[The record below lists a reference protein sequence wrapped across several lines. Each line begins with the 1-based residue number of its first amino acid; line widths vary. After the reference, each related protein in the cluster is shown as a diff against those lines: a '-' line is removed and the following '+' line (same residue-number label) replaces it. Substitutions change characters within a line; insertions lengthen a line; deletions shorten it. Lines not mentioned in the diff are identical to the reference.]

1 MATYYL
7 RRHQQSQQSKQTF
20 YQYATIA
27 ILLLTLIAG
36 GNMQQQQQLMQQ
48 APSLQQQ
55 QQQQQQLPQQKQH
68 AATAKQQQQQQQA
81 QQAHQQHSNAI
92 MGEAGVTNSQLS
104 KPPTATHYG
113 GANLQPGI
121 AGGML
126 AGTASQDPRYDAPDD
141 CHFLPAAGPEHPEIA
156 LTCNLRTVNSEF
168 DTTNFSVIP
177 AEHTVALHVL
187 CNDEIMAKSS
197 LEARSFAHLVRLQ
210 ELSIQYCKLA
220 KFNRHVLE
228 GLKQLRN
235 LTVRTNNILWPTI
248 NFDIEADAFAVV
260 KNLERLDLS
269 SNNIWSLPDNIFCTL
284 SGLSSLNMSE
294 NRLQD
299 VNELGFRERSREQMA
314 GVGGSEQSTA
324 ATPEVST
331 KPQQSTIGNNSSCN
345 FDLEILDVSYNHFVL
360 LPANGF
366 GTLRRLRVLQVN
378 NNEISMIADKAL
390 SGLKNLQVLNLSSN
404 KIVALPSELFTEQ
417 AGSIQEVYLQ
427 NNSISVLSP
436 KLFSNLD
443 QLQALDLSYNQITS
457 TWIDRNTF
465 VGLIRLVLLNLAH
478 NKLTKLEPEIFTD
491 LYTLQIL
498 NLRHNQLEN
507 IAADTFAPMNN
518 LHTLLLS
525 HNRLKYLDAY
535 ALNGLYVL
543 SLLSLDNNAL
553 IGVHPEAFRNCS
565 SLQDLNLNGN
575 QLKTVP
581 LALRN
586 MRLLRTVD
594 LGENMITVLEDN
606 AFKGLGNLYGLR
618 LIGNYLENI
627 TMNAFKDLPSLQILN
642 LARNRIAVVEPGA
655 FEMTSSI
662 QAIRLDG
669 NDLGEINGLFSNMP
683 SLLWL
688 NISDNRL
695 EHFDYAHVPHTLQW
709 LDLHK
714 NRLGELSNRFSLD
727 TQIRLQTLDASFNQI
742 QRISPSSIPNSIE
755 LLFLNDNLIHMVD
768 PDTFMHKSNLTRVD
782 LYANQITT
790 LDIKSL
796 RILPVHELRSLP
808 EFYIGGNPFTCDCN
822 IDWLQKINHIKSRQY
837 PRIMDL
843 ETIYCKLLNN
853 RERAYIPLIDAEPKH
868 FLCTYKTHCFAVCH
882 CCEFDACDCEMTCP
896 TNCTCFHDQTWS
908 TNIVECSGAGY
919 SQMPRKVPM
928 DTTELYIDGNN
939 FVELA
944 GHTFLGRKNLAVL
957 FVNNSNVQFLHNTTF
972 SGLRRLLVLH
982 LEDNHIAEVHGDEF
996 SNLENLRELYLQNN
1010 RISSVGN
1017 GSFEALRKLEVL
1029 RLDGNRLVHFE
1040 VWQLALNPYLVEI
1053 GLADNQWSCE
1063 CSYLMRF
1070 RTYLAQ
1076 TAEKIVDAARVSC
1089 VYNNAT
1095 SVLREKNG
1103 TKCTLRGDEITTYA
1117 HASEIQHLLPLLLVA
1132 TCAFVGFFVLI
1143 LGVFCYRHELKLWAH
1158 SNCLLNMCYTGRNA
1172 HGFVE
1177 TLDKDRLCDAYF
1189 AYSLQDEHFVN
1200 QILAQTLEHDIGYRL
1215 CLHYRDVNI
1224 NAYVTDAIIEAAE
1237 SAKQFVLVLSKNF
1250 LYNEWTRFEYKSAL
1264 HEMVKRR
1271 KRLVFI
1277 LYGDLP
1283 QRDIDMDMRHYLRTS
1298 TCLEWDD
1305 KKFWQKLRI
1314 ALPHIRKRPMTANCL
1329 AGRSAVNIYASAH
1342 EYQPAGANAVGGGG
1356 LPNGHLSGGASVDK
1370 AHYND
1375 CNNYATIN
1383 DCGVGARGY
1392 APIPTAAGACKFN
1405 TLNELSHKLHKNDL
1419 LNNIG
1424 GGAGCIGLGG
1434 GAKTLDHHHHLRP
1447 HQQHEYAV
1455 PAYLGGLSNGHV
1467 GGGNAPTYDSVDYA
1481 KQQKL
1486 SASNNCDSCNGGT
1499 QKRVTK
1505 GGLHP
1510 SFSSN
1515 FTAPPNGSIGGTCF
1529 NSYNCKKPCNC
1540 GARKHPAAAS
1550 DDGISCRCGNAGSAA
1565 KETLAAATTTTT
1577 TPATAN
1583 AHANNSNSSNSSNNS
1598 HSSSAT
1604 NSSNNSTSSAGS
1616 GNRQPTEQLAHY
1628 ESNSSLNESAALNG
1642 PLWA

>member
-1 MATYYL
+1 MAKYY
-7 RRHQQSQQSKQTF
+7 SQQQQTTHQF
-20 YQYATIA
+20 YQNATIA
-27 ILLLTLIAG
+27 ILLLTLIVSV
-36 GNMQQQQQLMQQ
+36 NMQQQQQLMQQ
-48 APSLQQQ
+48 APSMQQQ
-55 QQQQQQLPQQKQH
+55 QPQQH
-68 AATAKQQQQQQQA
+68 AATPKQAQQKQTVS

-92 MGEAGVTNSQLS
+92 MGEAGVTHSQLK
-104 KPPTATHYG
+104 KPTIATQFG
-113 GANLQPGI
+113 GANLQPGL

-126 AGTASQDPRYDAPDD
+126 AGIDGQQDPRYDAPDD
-141 CHFLPAAGPEHPEIA
+141 CHFLPAAGPDHPEIA

-177 AEHTVALHVL
+177 PEHTVALHVL

-197 LEARSFAHLVRLQ
+197 LEARSFSHLVRLQ

-220 KFNRHVLE
+220 KFNRYVLE
-228 GLKQLRN
+228 GLTQLRN
-235 LTVRTNNILWPTI
+235 LTLRTNNILWPTI
-248 NFDIEADAFAVV
+248 NFEIEANAFAMV

-269 SNNIWSLPDNIFCTL
+269 SNNIWSLPDNIFCAL
-284 SGLSSLNMSE
+284 NGLSSLNMSE

-299 VNELGFRERSREQMA
+299 VNELGFRDHSRDQA
-314 GVGGSEQSTA
+314 NSGGGAEHSTV
-324 ATPEVST
+324 ATPEITTT
-331 KPQQSTIGNNSSCN
+331 KRQQSSSSGSTSSCSL
-345 FDLEILDVSYNHFVL
+345 DLEILDVSYNHFVL

-366 GTLRRLRVLQVN
+366 GMLRRLRVLQGN

-390 SGLKNLQVLNLSSN
+390 SGLKNLQIINLASN
-404 KIVALPSELFTEQ
+404 KIVALPSELFAEQ
-417 AGSIQEVYLQ
+417 SGSIQEVYLQ

-443 QLQALDLSYNQITS
+443 QLQALDLSHNQITS
-457 TWIDRNTF
+457 TWIDRSTF
-465 VGLIRLVLLNLAH
+465 VGLIRLVLLNLSH

-507 IAADTFAPMNN
+507 IVADTFAPMNN

-535 ALNGLYVL
+535 SLNGLYVL

-553 IGVHPEAFRNCS
+553 IGVHPDAFRNCS

-594 LGENMITVLEDN
+594 LGENMIAVLEEN

-627 TMNAFKDLPSLQILN
+627 TMNAFKDLPNLQILN

-669 NDLGEINGLFSNMP
+669 NDLSEINGLFSNMP

-695 EHFDYAHVPHTLQW
+695 EHFDYAHVPNTLQW

-755 LLFLNDNLIHMVD
+755 LLFLNDNLLHIVD

-782 LYANQITT
+782 LYANQIST

-822 IDWLQKINHIKSRQY
+822 IDWLQKINQIKSRQY

-853 RERAYIPLIDAEPKH
+853 RERAYIPLVDAEPKH

-896 TNCTCFHDQTWS
+896 TNCICFHDQTWS
-908 TNIVECSGAGY
+908 TNIVECSGASY
-919 SQMPRKVPM
+919 TQIPRKVPM

-939 FVELA
+939 FIELP

-957 FVNNSNVQFLHNTTF
+957 YVNNSNVQYLHNTTF
-972 SGLRRLLVLH
+972 SGLRRLTVLH
-982 LEDNHIAEVHGDEF
+982 LEDNRIAEVRGDEF
-996 SNLENLRELYLQNN
+996 NNLENLRELYLQNN
-1010 RISSVGN
+1010 HITSVGN
-1017 GSFEALRKLEVL
+1017 VSFQALRKLEVL
-1029 RLDGNRLVHFE
+1029 RLDGNRLMHFE
-1040 VWQLALNPYLVEI
+1040 VWQLAHNPYLVEI

-1103 TKCTLRGDEITTYA
+1103 TKCTLREDELTTYA
-1117 HASEIQHLLPLLLVA
+1117 HASEIEQLLPLLLVA
-1132 TCAFVGFFVLI
+1132 TCAFIGFFVLI
-1143 LGVFCYRHELKLWAH
+1143 LGVFCYRHELKMWAH
-1158 SNCLLNMCYTGRNA
+1158 SNCIVNMCYAGRNTL
-1172 HGFVE
+1172 GFVE
-1177 TLDKDRLCDAYF
+1177 SVDKERLCDAYF

-1215 CLHYRDVNI
+1215 CLHYRDVDI
-1224 NAYVTDAIIEAAE
+1224 NAYVTDAIIEAVE
-1237 SAKQFVLVLSKNF
+1237 SAKQFILVLSKNF

-1271 KRLVFI
+1271 KRVIFI
-1277 LYGDLP
+1277 LYGDIP
-1283 QRDIDMDMRHYLRTS
+1283 QRDIDMDMRHYLRIS
-1298 TCLEWDD
+1298 TCIEWDD
-1305 KKFWQKLRI
+1305 KKFWQKIRI
-1314 ALPHIRKRPMTANCL
+1314 AMPHLRKRPITGNCL
-1329 AGRSAVNIYASAH
+1329 TSRSGVNIYASAH
-1342 EYQPAGANAVGGGG
+1342 EYQPAGVNAGGG
-1356 LPNGHLSGGASVDK
+1356 LSNGRIGDGTGVIDK
-1370 AHYND
+1370 PHYND

-1383 DCGVGARGY
+1383 DHNIAARGY
-1392 APIPTAAGACKFN
+1392 APIPTATAACKFN
-1405 TLNELSHKLHKNDL
+1405 TLNELSHKMHKNDL
-1419 LNNIG
+1419 LSNMGAGFG
-1424 GGAGCIGLGG
+1424 GGTGFSG
-1434 GAKTLDHHHHLRP
+1434 GAKTLDHPHHIRP
-1447 HQQHEYAV
+1447 HHQHEYAV
-1455 PAYLGGLSNGHV
+1455 PAYVGTLSNGHV
-1467 GGGNAPTYDSVDYA
+1467 GSVNTPTYDSVDYA

-1486 SASNNCDSCNGGT
+1486 NASNNCDNCSCGT

-1515 FTAPPNGSIGGTCF
+1515 FTPPPNGSVGGACY

-1540 GARKHPAAAS
+1540 GGRKHSAVAS
-1550 DDGISCRCGNAGSAA
+1550 DDGITCRCGNSNNSAA
-1565 KETLAAATTTTT
+1565 TKETVNAAQPTSIPAATTTTT
-1577 TPATAN
+1577 ATTGS
-1583 AHANNSNSSNSSNNS
+1583 NNTCSSNSSNNS

-1616 GNRQPTEQLAHY
+1616 ISRQPTEQLAHY
-1628 ESNSSLNESAALNG
+1628 ESSLSLSESTALNG
-1642 PLWA
+1642 TVWA

>member
-1 MATYYL
+1 MANYYYL
-7 RRHQQSQQSKQTF
+7 QKQQSAQKF
-20 YQYATIA
+20 YQNATLVIV
-27 ILLLTLIAG
+27 LLAFIAG

-55 QQQQQQLPQQKQH
+55 QQQQQQATTNTKQQS
-68 AATAKQQQQQQQA
+68 QQQQVQ
-81 QQAHQQHSNAI
+81 HQQHSNAI
-92 MGEAGVTNSQLS
+92 MGEAGVTNSQLPQ
-104 KPPTATHYG
+104 PPTATHYG
-113 GANLQPGI
+113 GANLQPGM

-126 AGTASQDPRYDAPDD
+126 AGSAAQDPRYDAPDD
-141 CHFLPAAGPEHPEIA
+141 CHFLPAAGPDNPEIA

-210 ELSIQYCKLA
+210 ELSIEYCKLA

-228 GLKQLRN
+228 GLSQLRN

-269 SNNIWSLPDNIFCTL
+269 SNNIWSLPDNIFCAL

-299 VNELGFRERSREQMA
+299 VNELGFRERTREQSA
-314 GVGGSEQSTA
+314 NAEHSTV

-331 KPQQSTIGNNSSCN
+331 KRQQSASSVNNTSCN
-345 FDLEILDVSYNHFVL
+345 LDLEILDVSYNHFVL

-390 SGLKNLQVLNLSSN
+390 SGLKNLQILNLSSN

-417 AGSIQEVYLQ
+417 AGTIQEVYLQ

-443 QLQALDLSYNQITS
+443 QLQALDLSHNQITS
-457 TWIDRNTF
+457 TWIDRSTF

-618 LIGNYLENI
+618 LIGNFLENI

-669 NDLGEINGLFSNMP
+669 NDLSEINGLFSNMP

-695 EHFDYAHVPHTLQW
+695 EHFDYAHVPNTLQW

-755 LLFLNDNLIHMVD
+755 LLFLNDNLIHIVD

-782 LYANQITT
+782 LYANQIST

-957 FVNNSNVQFLHNTTF
+957 YVNNSNVQYLHNTTF

-982 LEDNHIAEVHGDEF
+982 LEDNHITEVRGDEF
-996 SNLENLRELYLQNN
+996 NNLENLRELYLQNN
-1010 RISSVGN
+1010 RIATVGN
-1017 GSFEALRKLEVL
+1017 GSFQALRKLEVL
-1029 RLDGNRLVHFE
+1029 RLDGNRLMHFE

-1070 RTYLAQ
+1070 RSYLAQ

-1103 TKCTLRGDEITTYA
+1103 TKCTLRGDEVTTYA
-1117 HASEIQHLLPLLLVA
+1117 HASEIEHLLPLLLVA

-1143 LGVFCYRHELKLWAH
+1143 LAVFCYRHELKLWAH
-1158 SNCLLNMCYTGRNA
+1158 TNCLLNMCYTGRNA

-1177 TLDKDRLCDAYF
+1177 SLDKDRLCDAYF

-1237 SAKQFVLVLSKNF
+1237 SAKQFVVVLSKNF

-1329 AGRSAVNIYASAH
+1329 ATRSAVNIYASAH
-1342 EYQPAGANAVGGGG
+1342 EYQPAGGNGTVGGGGVG
-1356 LPNGHLSGGASVDK
+1356 LPNGHLSGAGIGVDK
-1370 AHYND
+1370 AHYAD

-1392 APIPTAAGACKFN
+1392 APIPTATAACKFN
-1405 TLNELSHKLHKNDL
+1405 TINEISHKMHKNDF
-1419 LNNIG
+1419 NIG
-1424 GGAGCIGLGG
+1424 GAGSGMGCIGLGG
-1434 GAKTLDHHHHLRP
+1434 GAKTLDHHHHLRA

-1455 PAYLGGLSNGHV
+1455 PAYLGALSNGHV
-1467 GGGNAPTYDSVDYA
+1467 SGNAPTYDSVDYA
-1481 KQQKL
+1481 KQKL
-1486 SASNNCDSCNGGT
+1486 SASNNCDNCTVGT

-1515 FTAPPNGSIGGTCF
+1515 FTAPPNGTLSGACY

-1540 GARKHPAAAS
+1540 GARKHASAAS
-1550 DDGISCRCGNAGSAA
+1550 DDGISCRCGTASSSAT
-1565 KETLAAATTTTT
+1565 KELSATAATPSTAAAAAAA
-1577 TPATAN
+1577 PPC
-1583 AHANNSNSSNSSNNS
+1583 SGSNSSNNS
-1598 HSSSAT
+1598 DRSSSVT

-1616 GNRQPTEQLAHY
+1616 GSRQPTEQLAHY
-1628 ESNSSLNESAALNG
+1628 ESSLSLNESAALNG

>member
-1 MATYYL
+1 MANYYL
-7 RRHQQSQQSKQTF
+7 QKQQSTQKF
-20 YQYATIA
+20 YQHATLVITV
-27 ILLLTLIAG
+27 LLTLIAG

-55 QQQQQQLPQQKQH
+55 QQQQH
-68 AATAKQQQQQQQA
+68 QQQQLHASNSKQQSQQA
-81 QQAHQQHSNAI
+81 QQHQQHSNAI
-92 MGEAGVTNSQLS
+92 MGEAGVTNSQLPQ
-104 KPPTATHYG
+104 PPTATHYG
-113 GANLQPGI
+113 GANLQPGL

-126 AGTASQDPRYDAPDD
+126 AGTAAQDPRYDAPDD
-141 CHFLPAAGPEHPEIA
+141 CHFLPAAGPDNPEIA

-228 GLKQLRN
+228 GLAQLRN

-248 NFDIEADAFAVV
+248 NFDIEADAFAVA

-269 SNNIWSLPDNIFCTL
+269 SNNIWSLPDNIFCAL

-299 VNELGFRERSREQMA
+299 VNELGFRERTREQA
-314 GVGGSEQSTA
+314 ANTEHSTA

-331 KPQQSTIGNNSSCN
+331 RRQQTGSNASNTSCN
-345 FDLEILDVSYNHFVL
+345 LDLEILDVSYNHFVL

-390 SGLKNLQVLNLSSN
+390 SGLKNLQILNLSSN

-417 AGSIQEVYLQ
+417 AGTIQEVYLQ

-443 QLQALDLSYNQITS
+443 QLQALDLSHNQITS
-457 TWIDRNTF
+457 TWIDRSTF

-507 IAADTFAPMNN
+507 VAADTFAPMNN

-618 LIGNYLENI
+618 LIGNFLENI

-642 LARNRIAVVEPGA
+642 LARNRIGVVEPGA

-669 NDLGEINGLFSNMP
+669 NDLSEINGLFSNMP

-695 EHFDYAHVPHTLQW
+695 EHFDYAHVPNTLQW

-755 LLFLNDNLIHMVD
+755 LLFLNDNLIHIVD

-782 LYANQITT
+782 LYANQIST

-919 SQMPRKVPM
+919 TQMPRKVPM

-939 FVELA
+939 FAELP

-957 FVNNSNVQFLHNTTF
+957 FVNNSNVHSLHNTTF

-982 LEDNHIAEVHGDEF
+982 LEDNHIAEVRGDEF

-1010 RISSVGN
+1010 RIASVGN

-1103 TKCTLRGDEITTYA
+1103 TKCTLRGDEVTTYA
-1117 HASEIQHLLPLLLVA
+1117 HASEIEHLLPLLLIA

-1143 LGVFCYRHELKLWAH
+1143 LGIFCYRHELKLWAH
-1158 SNCLLNMCYTGRNA
+1158 TNCLLNMCYAGRNA

-1177 TLDKDRLCDAYF
+1177 SLDKDRLCDAYF

-1237 SAKQFVLVLSKNF
+1237 SAKQFVVVLSKNF

-1314 ALPHIRKRPMTANCL
+1314 ALPHIRKRPITANCL
-1329 AGRSAVNIYASAH
+1329 ATRSAVNIYASAH
-1342 EYQPAGANAVGGGG
+1342 EYQPAGGNSTVGGGVG
-1356 LPNGHLSGGASVDK
+1356 LPNGHLSGAGIGVDK
-1370 AHYND
+1370 AHYSD

-1392 APIPTAAGACKFN
+1392 APIPTATAACKFN
-1405 TLNELSHKLHKNDL
+1405 TLNELSHKMHKNDL

-1424 GGAGCIGLGG
+1424 GAGSGMCGIGLGG
-1434 GAKTLDHHHHLRP
+1434 GAKTLDHHHHLRA

-1455 PAYLGGLSNGHV
+1455 PAYLGTLSNGHV
-1467 GGGNAPTYDSVDYA
+1467 GGGGGNAPTYDSVDYA
-1481 KQQKL
+1481 KQKL
-1486 SASNNCDSCNGGT
+1486 SASNNCDNCTVGT

-1515 FTAPPNGSIGGTCF
+1515 FTAPPNGTLTGACY

-1540 GARKHPAAAS
+1540 GARKHASAAS
-1550 DDGISCRCGNAGSAA
+1550 DDGISCRCGTASSGAPKELATSTAA
-1565 KETLAAATTTTT
+1565 PTPALAASATTC
-1577 TPATAN
+1577 
-1583 AHANNSNSSNSSNNS
+1583 SSNSSNNS
-1598 HSSSAT
+1598 ERSSSVT

-1628 ESNSSLNESAALNG
+1628 ESSLSLNESAALNG